1 MSFMLKPLLGSNN
14 LVLKTSI
21 YNFSYPRFENMH
33 QTNHHRR
40 RSSWFENPTPIS
52 VDWGCFDV
60 VGAAFNEPDVVDVF
74 EAAVAA
80 VVVVIVA
87 VAVAAPVTVVA
98 VVVVVAGVVEA
109 RLVSGRFLA
118 QQRERR
124 KPFQGD
130 HQETGASHSRWNLLP
145 VYYGA
150 SCP

>member
-1 MSFMLKPLLGSNN
+1 MSFTLKPLLGSNT
-14 LVLKTSI
+14 LVLKKSI
-21 YNFSYPRFENMH
+21 YNFSYPHFENMY

-60 VGAAFNEPDVVDVF
+60 VGAAFNDADVVDVF

-80 VVVVIVA
+80 VVA
-87 VAVAAPVTVVA
+87 VDVDETVAAPVTFA
-98 VVVVVAGVVEA
+98 AAVVVAGVVEA

-130 HQETGASHSRWNLLP
+130 HQETGASHSRWNLWP